1 MDMAS
6 QSKVSMNRKLAFV
19 ALGISLIGQT
29 VSPCL
34 ALGLP
39 NLSSQK
45 KTALQYEVY
54 SKMSPGSGPQT
65 NDLQKQVPQLDNGT
79 PTAPAKSVDLS
90 PVTMD
95 EGQKSDTSLGPAEEG
110 VFKANVRVDRA
121 AVSGPV
127 EQSAILAPKSIK
139 SSVNEKVLN
148 SERGISDMAKQVN
161 VRPLAL
167 MPSEDEEQNKSDV
180 KFNAEKI
187 ELADLWDATLA
198 RSQDIQFVVQKLM
211 PSKSSG
217 KTANVMMKMLS
228 ATVFGGMSMMA
239 MTAPNMGTQA
249 MTNAGA
255 SMMMQALN
263 GVQGAADKKARLSQ
277 TEAIMLYTIVRNT
290 SEKVVESFRQY
301 KNKLSALRR
310 TEEDLGKLQDMVK
323 DVRASQTPVEQ
334 IKLQAVLLEKQ
345 SVIEEKAEEVSRFR
359 QALVDLSGTEAVA
372 KLDKQLEVDRQ
383 KIDESSVL
391 IPTVAGDQ
399 QQPAAAPLD
408 VPANAGQGLV
418 DGTKVAPSNGAVPN

>member
-6 QSKVSMNRKLAFV
+6 QSKVSMHRKLAFV
-19 ALGISLIGQT
+19 ALGISLIAQT

-45 KTALQYEVY
+45 KTSLQYEVY
-54 SKMSPGSGPQT
+54 SKMSPGAGPQT
-65 NDLQKQVPQLDNGT
+65 NDLQKQDPQLDTST
-79 PTAPAKSVDLS
+79 PTAPAKPVDLS

-95 EGQKSDTSLGPAEEG
+95 EGQKPDASLGPAEEG

-127 EQSAILAPKSIK
+127 EQSTILAPKSIK

-148 SERGISDMAKQVN
+148 NERSILENARKVN
-161 VRPLAL
+161 AVPLAL

-180 KFNAEKI
+180 EFNAEKI
-187 ELADLWDATLA
+187 ELADLWDSTLA

-211 PSKSSG
+211 PSNKSG

-228 ATVFGGMSMMA
+228 ATVFGGMGMMSMMG
-239 MTAPNMGTQA
+239 PNMGTQM
-249 MTNAGA
+249 MTNTGA

-277 TEAIMLYTIVRNT
+277 TEAIMLYTIVRT
-290 SEKVVESFRQY
+290 TADKVVSAFREY
-301 KNKLSALRR
+301 KIELGDLQSNL
-310 TEEDLGKLQDMVK
+310 EDLGKLQDMVK
-323 DVRASQTPVEQ
+323 EVRATQTPVEQ
-334 IKLQAVLLEKQ
+334 IKLQAELMKKQ
-345 SVIEEKAEEVSRFR
+345 SEINKLTQQVKRFR
-359 QALVDLSGTEAVA
+359 QSLVDLSGTDAVA

-383 KIDESSVL
+383 KINDSGVL
-391 IPTVAGDQ
+391 TPAPVAGE
-399 QQPAAAPLD
+399 PAADQDAPKT
-408 VPANAGQGLV
+408 AGQGPAG
-418 DGTKVAPSNGAVPN
+418 GTLAAPTTGAVPN